1 MYKRITVLYA
11 SKHSIY
17 LWLSSQSCRC
27 HKSTRVWLLRLV
39 NSLFDMTSV
48 SKLRQTAIWAHKSFI
63 YYWALKNC
71 FVAAVICFSTKNSS
85 RFQNS
90 LSNKKRLLG
99 QMTDS
104 SQNPRYNPFPKVLY
118 ELSNQSF
125 AFLQFFDHQFCRC
138 CHLWVLK
145 CCYWY
150 TGDLTRCQ
158 TIKNRHNICDKRNTS
173 LSQGKHKIIDFLAN
187 FRQPRALLFRKWFW
201 SPQ

>member
-1 MYKRITVLYA
+1 M
-11 SKHSIY
+11 
-17 LWLSSQSCRC
+17 SSQKFYLLLSFKELLCSSCDLFQY
-27 HKSTRVWLLRLV
+27 KKFKPVPELPD
-39 NSLFDMTSV
+39 SL
-48 SKLRQTAIWAHKSFI
+48 
-63 YYWALKNC
+63 C
-71 FVAAVICFSTKNSS
+71 
-85 RFQNS
+85 
-90 LSNKKRLLG
+90 NKKRLLG

-125 AFLQFFDHQFCRC
+125 AFLQFFDHQLCRC

-150 TGDLTRCQ
+150 TGNLTRCQ

-187 FRQPRALLFRKWFW
+187 FRQQRALLFRKWERDFGHL
-201 SPQ
+201 SKNL